1 MFNNNKRDKMKDA
14 PKDCH
19 CIHCDDNKKPK
30 KKKCWQCK
38 KYTVT
43 VYKNEFGGYS
53 ETCSNKCGPALLGK
67 QLRFF

>member
-1 MFNNNKRDKMKDA
+1 MFNNERDKMV
-14 PKDCH
+14 
-19 CIHCDDNKKPK
+19 KKEK

>member
-1 MFNNNKRDKMKDA
+1 MFNNNERDKMV
-14 PKDCH
+14 
-19 CIHCDDNKKPK
+19 KKEK

>member
-1 MFNNNKRDKMKDA
+1 MYNNERDKMTKE
-14 PKDCH
+14 
-19 CIHCDDNKKPK
+19 K

-38 KYTVT
+38 KYTIT
-43 VYKNEFGGYS
+43 IYKNEFGGYS